1 MTRLWVALAA
11 ASLLTG
17 CAVGPRYQ
25 RASLPAPPQWKTEA
39 PWQAAAPRDSLPKGA
54 WWELFHDDTLKTYE
68 QQLLAANYSLVAAR
82 DRLLEARSFAR
93 VATSGYFPTL
103 AADPGVQRQRVS
115 GERAALGGLPPTTP
129 VTQTVTTIPF
139 VLNYEADLFGSV
151 RNNVAAANANLQ
163 ASAADLANVQLV
175 LTAELAADYFTL
187 RELDA
192 ELNVLR
198 ANVAAQ
204 EKALGV
210 VQKRHEG
217 GVASGLEVAQQAA
230 LLDATHAQVSLTQQT
245 RAQYEHAIATLTGN
259 PAPSFSVP
267 VLPLNLAAPP
277 VPVGIPSDLLE
288 RRPDIATAERRMAQ
302 QNAQVGV
309 ATAAFYPRL
318 GIGAS
323 GGLQSRDIGA
333 LFTAPSAVW
342 ALGTDLLT
350 PIFNGGRNRSNLALA
365 RATYDE
371 SVANYRQTVLTAFQ
385 QVEDSLAALQNLSSA
400 AASQQVAVEDSQRA
414 LTIAT
419 NRYEG
424 GLTTYLDVVTAQTTL
439 LNNQRLA
446 TQLLGDQ
453 MVSTVALV
461 KALGGGWDASQIQ
474 SEQVHPTA
482 RQAVEQ

>member
-1 MTRLWVALAA
+1 MSKTWAALLAA
-11 ASLLTG
+11 LLLTG
-17 CAVGPRYQ
+17 CAVGPKYQ
-25 RASLPAPPQWKTEA
+25 RASVPAPPQWKTNA
-39 PWQAAAPRDSLPKGA
+39 PWQTAAPRDSLPKGA
-54 WWELFHDDTLKTYE
+54 WWEIFRDDTLNSYE
-68 QQLLAANYSLVAAR
+68 QQLIAANQSLAAAR
-82 DRLLEARSFAR
+82 NRLLEARSFAR
-93 VATSGYFPTL
+93 VATSGYFPTV

-115 GERAALGGLPPTTP
+115 GERAALGGVPPTTP
-129 VTQTVTTIPF
+129 VTQTLTSLPF
-139 VLNYEADLFGSV
+139 IINYEADLFGSV
-151 RNNVAAANANLQ
+151 RNNVAAAKAGLQ
-163 ASAADLANVQLV
+163 ASAADLANGQLV

-192 ELNVLR
+192 EIDVLR

-204 EKALGV
+204 DKALGV
-210 VQKRHEG
+210 VNKRHQG

-230 LLDATHAQVSLTQQT
+230 LLDATRAQVSLTQQS
-245 RAQYEHAIATLTGN
+245 RAQFEHAIATLTGN
-259 PAPSFSVP
+259 PASSFAVP
-267 VLPLNLAAPP
+267 VLPLNSAAPA
-277 VPVGIPSDLLE
+277 VPLGVPSDLLE
-288 RRPDIATAERRMAQ
+288 RRPDIATAERHMAQ

-323 GGLQSRDIGA
+323 GGVQSRDITA
-333 LFTAPSAVW
+333 LFSAPSAVW

-350 PIFNGGRNRSNLALA
+350 PIFNGGRNRANLALA

-385 QVEDSLAALQNLSSA
+385 QVEDSLASLQNLSSA

-453 MVSTVALV
+453 MVSTVQLV
-461 KALGGGWDASQIQ
+461 KALGGGWDASQLQ
-474 SEQVHPTA
+474 SEQVHPSA